1 MTGHKIFN
9 DAMKLLGY
17 TDSFGEIDDS
27 TGLKQRAT
35 AVINRILCDLGEEFS
50 IERLTDKIT
59 LSKEKEDALI
69 YGTAMLLALSDND
82 GGKNKLFAEIYN
94 GKRSVAKGNKS
105 SVTDTMPVV
114 SEV

>member
-1 MTGHKIFN
+1 MTGHKIFDN
-9 DAMKLLGY
+9 AIKLLGY

-27 TGLKQRAT
+27 TGLKARAT
-35 AVINRILCDLGEEFS
+35 AVINRILADLNINIS
-50 IERLTDKIT
+50 INKLSDEILI
-59 LSKEKEDALI
+59 SKEAEDALI

-94 GKRSVAKGNKS
+94 GKRSLAKGNKS
-105 SVTDTMPVV
+105 FIADNLPVV

>member
-1 MTGHKIFN
+1 MTAHKIFD

-17 TDSFGEIDDS
+17 TDYSGEIDDS
-27 TGLKQRAT
+27 TGLKARAT
-35 AVINRILCDLGEEFS
+35 AVINRILSDLNIDIS
-50 IERLTDKIT
+50 INKLSDKIEA
-59 LSKEKEDALI
+59 SKEAEDALI

-94 GKRSVAKGNKS
+94 GKRAFVKGNKS
-105 SVTDTMPVV
+105 LVGDTLPVV

>member
-1 MTGHKIFN
+1 MKGYKIFD

-27 TGLKQRAT
+27 TGLKSRAT
-35 AVINRILCDLGEEFS
+35 AVINRILSDLNIDVFIS
-50 IERLTDKIT
+50 K
-59 LSKEKEDALI
+59 LSDEIRVAKEAEDAII

-82 GGKNKLFAEIYN
+82 GGKNKLFADIYN
-94 GKRSVAKGNKS
+94 GKRAAVKGSKS
-105 SVTDTMPVV
+105 LITDTLPVV